1 MVSELL
7 KNIQSASKDWQ
18 DRVEGIKQ
26 QRQKQYHKHIPNI
39 KGFSDKETEL
49 IIRHAY
55 TTPKSEEA
63 ELVKSHNFS
72 PEDIDKNLQAI
83 REVYNSKLLQ
93 ARRELL
99 SAQGQAINNADPRPA
114 PTLEGITVYS
124 SIFSVHPSNEEET
137 EQAIAY
143 FVDSLHPVNYT
154 GKHYDVLKPAIS
166 RIGDGENLSY
176 FSIQRY

>member
-1 MVSELL
+1 MVSELI

-18 DRVEGIKQ
+18 DKVEGIKQ
-26 QRQKQYHKHIPNI
+26 QRKKQYHKHIPSFE
-39 KGFSDKETEL
+39 GFSDKETEL

-55 TTPKSEEA
+55 TNPKSEEA

-83 REVYNSKLLQ
+83 HEVYNSKLLQ
-93 ARRELL
+93 ARKELL
-99 SAQGQAINNADPRPA
+99 SAQGQAINNADPRPT

-124 SIFSVHPSNEEET
+124 SIFSVRPSNEEET

-143 FVDSLHPVNYT
+143 FVDNIHPVNYT
-154 GKHYDVLKPAIS
+154 GTQYDVLRPATPVL
-166 RIGDGENLSY
+166 GGGENLSY
-176 FSIQRY
+176 FSIQPY